1 MERGPRRPVAEAPEE
16 VQPVEQADTTAPE
29 APETPEQ
36 QHDAETRLT
45 DAEILGKSFQVR
57 IAIDRNVT
65 SALNKVQEKRA
76 EWRNAL
82 SAPKQMYLEN
92 RYEAAEDKY
101 QRKAIKV
108 GTSHFKF
115 INNHHQRVANKYK
128 AKRDMAAGKLNA
140 HTAKME
146 GRIKS
151 SEKYKTDHNRLHQRK
166 IEMYKDR
173 KSLAEGRKELR
184 KARRDMLRDGKSRM
198 EVTRAMQRVSPDQ
211 MKRIGAIAC
220 VRERTVREAGHL
232 EKQQRKAAKQEAKL
246 DNELS
251 MTMEFAED
259 RRESLERAQKS
270 IGGFESFAKDARDK
284 ATSLQEKLD
293 ELPEDSEERAEVEQ
307 ELAEA
312 QEKADKAEELLAR
325 QKEKVADLEDQISHL
340 SRQVE
345 EQRTKVQEHA
355 ETVASLHR
363 QSSEH
368 SARVNQFNAQTAA
381 ELGSM
386 RQPQPQQSAPAPAA
400 PAPSTPQ
407 PTPTS
412 EPERN

>member
-1 MERGPRRPVAEAPEE
+1 MERTPRPLAEAPEDM
-16 VQPVEQADTTAPE
+16 PPAEQAVDTAVDAPL
-29 APETPEQ
+29 TPEE
-36 QHDAETRLT
+36 QHDAQTRLA

-128 AKRDMAAGKLNA
+128 SKRDMAAGKLNA

-146 GRIKS
+146 GRLKS

-184 KARRDMLRDGKSRM
+184 RARRDMLRDGKSRM
-198 EVTRAMQRVSPDQ
+198 EVTRALQRVSPDQ

-232 EKQQRKAAKQEAKL
+232 EKQQRKASKQEAKL
-246 DNELS
+246 DTELAT
-251 MTMEFAED
+251 TMEFAED

-270 IGGFESFAKDARDK
+270 IGGFENFAKDARDK

-312 QEKADKAEELLAR
+312 QEKAEKAEALLAR
-325 QKEKVADLEDQISHL
+325 QKEKVADLEDQITHL
-340 SRQVE
+340 SAQVE
-345 EQRTKVQEHA
+345 QQRAKVQQHA

-363 QSSEH
+363 QSTEH
-368 SARVNQFNAQTAA
+368 SARVEQFNAQTAA
-381 ELGSM
+381 ELGGM
-386 RQPQPQQSAPAPAA
+386 RQPEPPQAAPAA
-400 PAPSTPQ
+400 PTPATPQ
-407 PTPTS
+407 PSTTN
-412 EPERN
+412 EPEPAERN